1 MSAQGAV
8 SKKDRLTLTQLAG
21 YDDILTDALVDH
33 VYYWTTI
40 RKNRSKYNLTRG
52 INQDDVTR
60 ILLHDLI
67 VEKDMQKAEASLLE
81 LPGLRKF
88 YNNLKSD
95 REKENFRKHMR
106 KYINIWNTDCPFE
119 VSTTNRY
126 TIVTHE
132 AAVTARRN
140 IKKGDVIKYL
150 CGNKVAMTPEE
161 ENDLDLTRRD
171 FSIVVSSRKKIP
183 SLFLGPARFANHD
196 CNANARLVTRGSD
209 GMEVVAVHDIQEGDE
224 ITVTYGDHY
233 FGENNCECLCLSCE
247 RAGRGGWP
255 AQIQS
260 SIASG
265 VATPLHEDA
274 TGHYSLRSS
283 RRNASHSAPG
293 SASMTP
299 ELCELPPPKMR
310 KTNAAAALSPI
321 ETGPYLNR
329 STIDQRKSARVNS
342 SLRNEMEP
350 ISGSHRATAR
360 LQSHSKNNK
369 PSSQQTTDVPV
380 KEEDELVTSLKA
392 GLAKAKEHNKRKRA
406 FDDASQEASSEAPE
420 DNISVPQATF
430 NSTGVQTRPLID
442 VPETPRTPSN
452 PLLKTTTGK
461 SQSSV
466 SVSERASLGSSPPA
480 STPLTSLSIS
490 ATPNPPKV
498 KLGIPIVDNTD
509 SDLSDLSPTADFDD
523 SSKCIIHKAKPA
535 PLKLS
540 SESRVRKTRSSLV
553 PTIEVPPTPEDTD
566 PTSIL
571 LPSTRTPGDYIR
583 TPLLLGERYSRWVD
597 CRTCNN
603 TWVQGNGYL
612 TRRECPRCER
622 HSMLYGYRWPKT
634 DKAAKGDEERVMD
647 HRTVHRFLNAEE
659 ERGVRKRGR
668 GLVAESKKEEED
680 NEEVEKEDGRDEDE
694 EMEEEPVRKRTR
706 RGTIK
711 AKETALQT
719 KGKAKGKGK
728 GKISDKVSDN
738 KVVKKARGR
747 PPKSKSK

>member
-1 MSAQGAV
+1 M
-8 SKKDRLTLTQLAG
+8 
-21 YDDILTDALVDH
+21 
-33 VYYWTTI
+33 YYWTTI

-52 INQDDVTR
+52 ISQEDVTR

-67 VEKDMQKAEASLLE
+67 VAKDLPKAEASLLG

-88 YNNLKSD
+88 HNNLKSD

-196 CNANARLVTRGSD
+196 CNANARLITRGSD

-260 SIASG
+260 STASG
-265 VATPLHEDA
+265 IATPLNEDA

-299 ELCELPPPKMR
+299 EFCELPPPKRR
-310 KTNAAAALSPI
+310 KANATAALFPV
-321 ETGPYLNR
+321 ETDSYLNR
-329 STIDQRKSARVNS
+329 STFNQRKSARVNS

-350 ISGSHRATAR
+350 ISSMHRPTAR
-360 LQSHSKNNK
+360 LHSHPKNK
-369 PSSQQTTDVPV
+369 PSSQLTIDVPV

-392 GLAKAKEHNKRKRA
+392 GLAKAKEHNKRKRV
-406 FDDASQEASSEAPE
+406 FDDVSQAGYSEATE
-420 DNISVPQATF
+420 DDISVPKATF

-452 PLLKTTTGK
+452 PLLKTTTGNTEG
-461 SQSSV
+461 SV

-480 STPLTSLSIS
+480 STPLTSLSIG

-523 SSKCIIHKAKPA
+523 SSKCIIHKTKPP

-540 SESRVRKTRSSLV
+540 AESRAGKRPSSLV
-553 PTIEVPPTPEDTD
+553 PTIEAPPTLEDTD
-566 PTSIL
+566 PTSTL

-583 TPLLLGERYSRWVD
+583 TPLLLGEKYSRWVD

-647 HRTVHRFLNAEE
+647 HRTVHRFLTAEE

-668 GLVAESKKEEED
+668 GLVAETKKEGDKDEEL
-680 NEEVEKEDGRDEDE
+680 EAEDGGDEDE
-694 EMEEEPVRKRTR
+694 EMDEEPVKKRTR

-711 AKETALQT
+711 AKEAALQT

-728 GKISDKVSDN
+728 VKVSGKVSDD
-738 KVVKKARGR
+738 KIVKKAKGR
-747 PPKSKSK
+747 PAKPKSKLK

>member
-1 MSAQGAV
+1 
-8 SKKDRLTLTQLAG
+8 
-21 YDDILTDALVDH
+21 
-33 VYYWTTI
+33 
-40 RKNRSKYNLTRG
+40 
-52 INQDDVTR
+52 
-60 ILLHDLI
+60 
-67 VEKDMQKAEASLLE
+67 MQKAEASLLE

>member
-1 MSAQGAV
+1 M
-8 SKKDRLTLTQLAG
+8 
-21 YDDILTDALVDH
+21 
-33 VYYWTTI
+33 YYWTAI

-67 VEKDMQKAEASLLE
+67 VAKDLQKTEASLLE

-88 YNNLKSD
+88 HNNLKSD

-106 KYINIWNTDCPFE
+106 KYINIWSTDCPFE

-255 AQIQS
+255 ARIQS
-260 SIASG
+260 SFASG
-265 VATPLHEDA
+265 SATPLNEDA
-274 TGHYSLRSS
+274 TAHYSLRSS

-299 ELCELPPPKMR
+299 ELCELPPPKRR
-310 KTNAAAALSPI
+310 KMNAAAALSPV
-321 ETGPYLNR
+321 ETESFGNLSTFNR
-329 STIDQRKSARVNS
+329 RKSARVNS

-350 ISGSHRATAR
+350 ISSTYRAPAR
-360 LQSHSKNNK
+360 LQSHPKISK
-369 PSSQQTTDVPV
+369 PSSQLTIDVPV

-406 FDDASQEASSEAPE
+406 FDDISQAGSSEAPE
-420 DNISVPQATF
+420 DGISVPKAII
-430 NSTGVQTRPLID
+430 NSIGVQTRPLID

-452 PLLKTTTGK
+452 PLLKTTTGN
-461 SQSSV
+461 SQSTV

-490 ATPNPPKV
+490 ATPNPPKMKV
-498 KLGIPIVDNTD
+498 GIPIVDNTD
-509 SDLSDLSPTADFDD
+509 SDLSDLSPTADFDE
-523 SSKCIIHKAKPA
+523 SAKCIIHKAKP
-535 PLKLS
+535 PPIKLS
-540 SESRVRKTRSSLV
+540 SESRARKTPSSLV
-553 PTIEVPPTPEDTD
+553 PTIEAPSAPEDTD
-566 PTSIL
+566 PTSTL
-571 LPSTRTPGDYIR
+571 LPTTRTPGDYIR
-583 TPLLLGERYSRWVD
+583 TPLLLGEKYSRWVD
-597 CRTCNN
+597 CHTCNN

-647 HRTVHRFLNAEE
+647 HRTVHRFLTAEE

-668 GLVAESKKEEED
+668 GLVAESKKEGHKEEEAEEED
-680 NEEVEKEDGRDEDE
+680 GGDEDE
-694 EMEEEPVRKRTR
+694 EKEEKPVRKRTR

-711 AKETALQT
+711 AKEAALQT
-719 KGKAKGKGK
+719 KGKAKGKTKGKGK
-728 GKISDKVSDN
+728 GKISGKVSDG
-738 KVVKKARGR
+738 KIVKKVKGR
-747 PPKSKSK
+747 AAKPKSKSK

>member
-1 MSAQGAV
+1 M
-8 SKKDRLTLTQLAG
+8 
-21 YDDILTDALVDH
+21 
-33 VYYWTTI
+33 YYWTTI

-52 INQDDVTR
+52 ISQEDVTH

-67 VEKDMQKAEASLLE
+67 VAKDLPKAEASLLE

-196 CNANARLVTRGSD
+196 CNANARLITRGSD

-265 VATPLHEDA
+265 IATPLNEDA

-299 ELCELPPPKMR
+299 EFCELPPSKRR
-310 KTNAAAALSPI
+310 KTNATAALSPV
-321 ETGPYLNR
+321 ETDSYLNP
-329 STIDQRKSARVNS
+329 STFNQRKSARVNS

-350 ISGSHRATAR
+350 ISSMHRPTAR
-360 LQSHSKNNK
+360 LHSHPKNK
-369 PSSQQTTDVPV
+369 PSSQLTIDVPV

-406 FDDASQEASSEAPE
+406 FDDVSQAGYSEATE
-420 DNISVPQATF
+420 DDILVPKATF

-452 PLLKTTTGK
+452 PLLKTTTGNA
-461 SQSSV
+461 QSSV

-480 STPLTSLSIS
+480 STPLTSLSIG

-523 SSKCIIHKAKPA
+523 SSKCIIHKTKPP

-540 SESRVRKTRSSLV
+540 AESRAGKRPSSLV
-553 PTIEVPPTPEDTD
+553 PTIEAPPALEDTD
-566 PTSIL
+566 PTSAL

-583 TPLLLGERYSRWVD
+583 TPLLLGEKYSRWVD

-634 DKAAKGDEERVMD
+634 DKAAKGDEDRVMD
-647 HRTVHRFLNAEE
+647 HRTVHRFLTAEE

-668 GLVAESKKEEED
+668 GLVAETKEEGDKEEEL
-680 NEEVEKEDGRDEDE
+680 EAEDGGDEDE
-694 EMEEEPVRKRTR
+694 EMEEEPVKKRTR

-711 AKETALQT
+711 AKEAALQT

-728 GKISDKVSDN
+728 GKGSGKVSDD
-738 KVVKKARGR
+738 KIVKKAKGR
-747 PPKSKSK
+747 PAKPKSKLK

>member
-1 MSAQGAV
+1 
-8 SKKDRLTLTQLAG
+8 
-21 YDDILTDALVDH
+21 
-33 VYYWTTI
+33 
-40 RKNRSKYNLTRG
+40 
-52 INQDDVTR
+52 
-60 ILLHDLI
+60 
-67 VEKDMQKAEASLLE
+67 MQKTEISLLE

-88 YNNLKSD
+88 YNNLRSD

-126 TIVTHE
+126 TIVTNE
-132 AAVTARRN
+132 AAITARRN
-140 IKKGDVIKYL
+140 IKKDDVIKYL

-260 SIASG
+260 GITSG
-265 VATPLHEDA
+265 IATPLNEDA
-274 TGHYSLRSS
+274 AGHYSLRSS

-299 ELCELPPPKMR
+299 ELSELPPPKRR
-310 KTNAAAALSPI
+310 KMNAAAALSSI
-321 ETGPYLNR
+321 ETQSYDNR
-329 STIDQRKSARVNS
+329 STINQRKSARVNS

-350 ISGSHRATAR
+350 ISNTDRPTAW
-360 LQSHSKNNK
+360 LQINK
-369 PSSQQTTDVPV
+369 PSSQPATDVPV

-406 FDDASQEASSEAPE
+406 FDDVSQAGSSEVPE
-420 DNISVPQATF
+420 DDIPVPKAAF

-452 PLLKTTTGK
+452 PLLTASKIITGNY
-461 SQSSV
+461 QSSV
-466 SVSERASLGSSPPA
+466 SISERASLGSSPPA

-523 SSKCIIHKAKPA
+523 SAKCAVHKAKPL

-540 SESRVRKTRSSLV
+540 PENSVRKTPSSLV
-553 PTIEVPPTPEDTD
+553 PTIEAPATPENTD
-566 PTSIL
+566 PTSTL
-571 LPSTRTPGDYIR
+571 LPPTRTPGDYIR
-583 TPLLLGERYSRWVD
+583 TPLLLGEKYSRWVD
-597 CRTCNN
+597 CRTCSN
-603 TWVQGNGYL
+603 TWVQSNGYL

-634 DKAAKGDEERVMD
+634 DKATKGDEERVMD
-647 HRTVHRFLNAEE
+647 HRTVHRFLTAEE

-668 GLVAESKKEEED
+668 GLVVESQKEGDEEEKVEEED
-680 NEEVEKEDGRDEDE
+680 GGDEAEELQ
-694 EMEEEPVRKRTR
+694 EEPVQKRTR
-706 RGTIK
+706 RGTVK
-711 AKETALQT
+711 AKETASQK
-719 KGKAKGKGK
+719 KGKGKGK
-728 GKISDKVSDN
+728 GKISSKVSDD

-747 PPKSKSK
+747 PAKPKSK

>member
-1 MSAQGAV
+1 M
-8 SKKDRLTLTQLAG
+8 
-21 YDDILTDALVDH
+21 
-33 VYYWTTI
+33 YYWTTI

-60 ILLHDLI
+60 ILLRDLI
-67 VEKDMQKAEASLLE
+67 VAKDMQKAEASLLE

-106 KYINIWNTDCPFE
+106 KYISIWNTDCPFE

-265 VATPLHEDA
+265 IATPLNEDA

-299 ELCELPPPKMR
+299 EFCELPPPKRR
-310 KTNAAAALSPI
+310 KMNTGAALSSV
-321 ETGPYLNR
+321 EAQSYGNR
-329 STIDQRKSARVNS
+329 STINRRKSARVNS

-350 ISGSHRATAR
+350 ISSTHGPTAR
-360 LQSHSKNNK
+360 LQSHPTNK
-369 PSSQQTTDVPV
+369 EPSSQLTIDVPV

-406 FDDASQEASSEAPE
+406 FDDVSQAGSSEAPE
-420 DNISVPQATF
+420 DDISVPKATF

-452 PLLKTTTGK
+452 PLLTASKTTTGNY
-461 SQSSV
+461 QSSV
-466 SVSERASLGSSPPA
+466 SFSERASLGSSPPA
-480 STPLTSLSIS
+480 STPLTSLSMS

-523 SSKCIIHKAKPA
+523 SSKCIIHKAKPP

-540 SESRVRKTRSSLV
+540 PENRAHKTPSLLV
-553 PTIEVPPTPEDTD
+553 PTIEAPANPEDTD
-566 PTSIL
+566 PTSTI

-583 TPLLLGERYSRWVD
+583 TPLLLGEKYSRWVD

-603 TWVQGNGYL
+603 TWVQSNGYL

-634 DKAAKGDEERVMD
+634 DKATKGDEERVMD
-647 HRTVHRFLNAEE
+647 HRTVHRFLTAEE

-668 GLVAESKKEEED
+668 GLMAGTNKEGDEEEKV
-680 NEEVEKEDGRDEDE
+680 EEEYGGDEDE
-694 EMEEEPVRKRTR
+694 EVEEEPVRKRTR
-706 RGTIK
+706 RGTVK
-711 AKETALQT
+711 AKEAALQT
-719 KGKAKGKGK
+719 EGKGKGK
-728 GKISDKVSDN
+728 GKEKISGKVSDD

>member
-1 MSAQGAV
+1 M
-8 SKKDRLTLTQLAG
+8 
-21 YDDILTDALVDH
+21 
-33 VYYWTTI
+33 YYWTTI

-52 INQDDVTR
+52 INQDDITR
-60 ILLHDLI
+60 ILLHNLI
-67 VEKDMQKAEASLLE
+67 VAKDLQKAEASLLE

-88 YNNLKSD
+88 YNNLNSD
-95 REKENFRKHMR
+95 REKEDFRKHMR

-150 CGNKVAMTPEE
+150 CGNKVAMTAEE
-161 ENDLDLTRRD
+161 EDDLDLTRRD

-209 GMEVVAVHDIQEGDE
+209 GMEVVAVHNIQEGDE

-260 SIASG
+260 SLVSG
-265 VATPLHEDA
+265 ITTPHNEDA

-299 ELCELPPPKMR
+299 ELCELPPPKRR

-321 ETGPYLNR
+321 ETESYVNR
-329 STIDQRKSARVNS
+329 STLNQKKIARVNS

-350 ISGSHRATAR
+350 ISSTYRPMAR
-360 LQSHSKNNK
+360 LQSHPKHNK
-369 PSSQQTTDVPV
+369 PSSQLMIDVPV

-406 FDDASQEASSEAPE
+406 FDDISQTGYSEAPE
-420 DNISVPQATF
+420 DDISVPKATF

-442 VPETPRTPSN
+442 VPETPRTPRN
-452 PLLKTTTGK
+452 PLLKTTTGN

-490 ATPNPPKV
+490 ATPNPPKM
-498 KLGIPIVDNTD
+498 KIGIPIVDNTD

-523 SSKCIIHKAKPA
+523 SSKCIIHKAKPP

-540 SESRVRKTRSSLV
+540 PESRAHKIPSSLV
-553 PTIEVPPTPEDTD
+553 PTIEAPPAPEDTH
-566 PTSIL
+566 PTSTL
-571 LPSTRTPGDYIR
+571 LPPTRTPGDYIR
-583 TPLLLGERYSRWVD
+583 TPLLLGEKYSRWVD

-647 HRTVHRFLNAEE
+647 HRTVHRFLTAEE
-659 ERGVRKRGR
+659 ERRVRKRGR
-668 GLVAESKKEEED
+668 GLAVESKKEGDREED
-680 NEEVEKEDGRDEDE
+680 GEEQDGGDEDE
-694 EMEEEPVRKRTR
+694 EMEEVPVKKRTR
-706 RGTIK
+706 RGTMK
-711 AKETALQT
+711 AKEAALQT

-728 GKISDKVSDN
+728 GKISCKVSDD
-738 KVVKKARGR
+738 KIMKKAKGR
-747 PPKSKSK
+747 PAKPKSK

>member
-1 MSAQGAV
+1 
-8 SKKDRLTLTQLAG
+8 
-21 YDDILTDALVDH
+21 
-33 VYYWTTI
+33 
-40 RKNRSKYNLTRG
+40 
-52 INQDDVTR
+52 
-60 ILLHDLI
+60 
-67 VEKDMQKAEASLLE
+67 MQKAEASLLE

-299 ELCELPPPKMR
+299 ELCELPPPKRR

-523 SSKCIIHKAKPA
+523 SSKCIIHKAKPP

-571 LPSTRTPGDYIR
+571 LPPTRTPGDYIR

-668 GLVAESKKEEED
+668 GLVAESKKEEEED
-680 NEEVEKEDGRDEDE
+680 EEVEKEDGRDEDE

-728 GKISDKVSDN
+728 GKLSGKVSDD